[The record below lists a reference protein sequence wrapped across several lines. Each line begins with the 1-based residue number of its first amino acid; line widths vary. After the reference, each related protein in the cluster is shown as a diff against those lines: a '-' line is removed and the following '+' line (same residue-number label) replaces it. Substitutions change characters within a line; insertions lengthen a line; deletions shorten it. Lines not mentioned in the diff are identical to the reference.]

1 MMELLDA
8 AIAFALTLAAL
19 ATVVTVLME
28 IAHRCVLMRKKNL
41 VQVMGLLNEE
51 LPKGTLGLDESKRWE
66 FFTKVVE
73 NPAQALSEHIP
84 ATLDDGESAGD
95 ALNRLDWRCLR
106 SGVYDKVST
115 EHVLRRLAELP
126 QVQQLAAQAADKLK
140 TEFCRLARKYE
151 EFGSAVSA
159 SFKRRSQFWSI
170 VLGVGLAVVANVD
183 GVRMFQAFQAKPALT
198 QNVMARQEQFQQA
211 YGQVESRKRAI
222 LDQQMKVTA
231 AQSALA
237 EAQAKQP
244 PDASQVAQAGKN
256 LQVHESKL
264 TALSNPE
271 EIRRLAQ
278 ETQSQVADLIAL
290 GVPVGSAYFPH
301 CRLFGDDAASTTCTG
316 PLWPSGDVQGLWA
329 KRFQFLGH
337 VLLWLI
343 PVVITGVMIG
353 LGAPFWFD
361 VAKRL
366 ADVRQMFGGTASDET
381 RLAARDANGD
391 PEKRDAIVAR
401 VVDDAAGLTP
411 APRRRLVP

>member
-1 MMELLDA
+1 M
-8 AIAFALTLAAL
+8 
-19 ATVVTVLME
+19 
-28 IAHRCVLMRKKNL
+28 
-41 VQVMGLLNEE
+41 
-51 LPKGTLGLDESKRWE
+51 
-66 FFTKVVE
+66 
-73 NPAQALSEHIP
+73 
-84 ATLDDGESAGD
+84 
-95 ALNRLDWRCLR
+95 
-106 SGVYDKVST
+106 
-115 EHVLRRLAELP
+115 
-126 QVQQLAAQAADKLK
+126 
-140 TEFCRLARKYE
+140 
-151 EFGSAVSA
+151 SA
-159 SFKRRSQFWSI
+159 SFKRRSQFWSL

-183 GVRMFQAFQAKPALT
+183 GVRLFQAFQAKPALT
-198 QNVMARQEQFQQA
+198 QNVMARQEQFREA

-231 AQSALA
+231 ARSALA
-237 EAQAKQP
+237 QAQAKQP

-343 PVVITGVMIG
+343 PVIITGVMIG

-411 APRRRLVP
+411 ALRRRLVP